1 MRDDPPTRYPLPEFR
16 LFPREVPW
24 DTPISDLSGWWLS
37 STCDEHGTVAYPL
50 RLMAANLGWKRTLR
64 SIVPKLK
71 CKSCGGRPIKVELVE
86 YAGMNDKHPGF
97 REGRLVLIGR

>member
-1 MRDDPPTRYPLPEFR
+1 
-16 LFPREVPW
+16 
-24 DTPISDLSGWWLS
+24 
-37 STCDEHGTVAYPL
+37 
-50 RLMAANLGWKRTLR
+50 MAANLGWKRTLR

-86 YAGMNDKHPGF
+86 YAGMNDKQPGF